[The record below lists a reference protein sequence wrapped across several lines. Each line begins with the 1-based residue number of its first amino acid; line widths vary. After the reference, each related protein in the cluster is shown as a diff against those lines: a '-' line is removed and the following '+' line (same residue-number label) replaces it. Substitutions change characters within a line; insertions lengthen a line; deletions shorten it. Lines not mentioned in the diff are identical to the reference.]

1 MLAGPDEAVD
11 LAHASLLIACEEYPD
26 LDVNR
31 YVARLDEWGEELR
44 VRIEEQAEPTVVASS
59 INRLLFEQEGFRG
72 NTKDYYDPRN
82 SFLNEVLDRRT
93 GIPITL
99 ATVYME
105 VARRAGIA
113 ISGVGLPGHF
123 IVRLRGHGSGLLV
136 DPFHGGALLSVEDCQ
151 ARLDRI
157 YEGRVKVEPSMLA
170 ACERKEILARMLRN
184 LKAIYTRTEDYLR
197 AVRSVDLLLCVDPD
211 NAIEL
216 RDRGLL
222 YAGLDCYA
230 LAIADLESFLARAPG
245 SPEAGALRQ
254 RVEEL
259 RGKAARLN

>member
-44 VRIEEQAEPTVVASS
+44 VRVEQQAEPAVVASS
-59 INRLLFEQEGFRG
+59 INHLLFEQEGFRG

-123 IVRLRGHGSGLLV
+123 IVRLRGQGPGLLV

-184 LKAIYTRTEDYLR
+184 L
-197 AVRSVDLLLCVDPD
+197 
-211 NAIEL
+211 
-216 RDRGLL
+216 
-222 YAGLDCYA
+222 
-230 LAIADLESFLARAPG
+230 
-245 SPEAGALRQ
+245 
-254 RVEEL
+254 
-259 RGKAARLN
+259 